1 MRPVWL
7 GLRAS
12 RGPSHKDAQGRVAVG
27 QVQCRRGRMVPA
39 GGLWGMLDGVDIHG
53 GPCGPRVRAVGG
65 PALGWRW
72 VSTVASRSGYAAA
85 GFGGGDTSD
94 YVTEEENRRTP
105 EPAAGAGGGGHVSP
119 DRRQGWS
126 CGTQGASSR
135 TCSPRVETQN
145 VSFPEHFRAGVRR
158 PPAPVV

>member
-1 MRPVWL
+1 
-7 GLRAS
+7 
-12 RGPSHKDAQGRVAVG
+12 
-27 QVQCRRGRMVPA
+27 MVPA

-94 YVTEEENRRTP
+94 YVTVLIILP
-105 EPAAGAGGGGHVSP
+105 
-119 DRRQGWS
+119 
-126 CGTQGASSR
+126 
-135 TCSPRVETQN
+135 
-145 VSFPEHFRAGVRR
+145 GVRYGEVR
-158 PPAPVV
+158 ERNRKEFYSFVILTVLWVEHNTLCWAP

>member
-1 MRPVWL
+1 MAGVRPVWL

-12 RGPSHKDAQGRVAVG
+12 RGPSHKDVQGRVAVG

-105 EPAAGAGGGGHVSP
+105 EPAAGAGGWAHVP
-119 DRRQGWS
+119 
-126 CGTQGASSR
+126 
-135 TCSPRVETQN
+135 
-145 VSFPEHFRAGVRR
+145 
-158 PPAPVV
+158 